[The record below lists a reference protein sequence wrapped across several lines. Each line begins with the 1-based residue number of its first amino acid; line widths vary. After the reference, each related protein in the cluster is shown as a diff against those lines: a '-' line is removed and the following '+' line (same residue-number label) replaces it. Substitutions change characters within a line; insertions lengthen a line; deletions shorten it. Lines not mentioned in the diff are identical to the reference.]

1 MEEKLKT
8 ILQELGNKFPRN
20 IVEICNKMGI
30 EVQET
35 EQFPANVSGLIYK
48 KDEKYTILVNAFHT
62 IGRKSFTIAH
72 ELGHYI
78 KHKKFLDECSEMVS
92 YIKSKDDNSVVPTLT
107 RCEEHYDK
115 YETEANSFAADVL
128 MPQDEFLKVCNNANS
143 IEEVAAH
150 FGVSIQA
157 ATIRAQKTGGLFFL

>member
-1 MEEKLKT
+1 
-8 ILQELGNKFPRN
+8 
-20 IVEICNKMGI
+20 MGI

-92 YIKSKDDNSVVPTLT
+92 YIKSKDDNSVVPALT